1 MQDKL
6 YIKYINIH
14 GKTEHLP
21 AGLGLRLIR
30 RSLKLTMKEVSIL
43 LGIHRNTLRNYE
55 YGKTRIPMS
64 VLMRIMKL
72 YGVETTYISFKPN

>member
-6 YIKYINIH
+6 YIKYINIY
-14 GKTEHLP
+14 GKTEYLP

-30 RSLKLTMKEVSIL
+30 RSQKITMKEVSIL

-55 YGKTRIPMS
+55 CDKTRIPMS
-64 VLMRIMKL
+64 VLMRMMEL
-72 YGVETTYISFKPN
+72 YGIEIQIIL

>member
-14 GKTEHLP
+14 GKTEYLP

-30 RSLKLTMKEVSIL
+30 RSQKLTMKEVSIL
-43 LGIHRNTLRNYE
+43 LGIHRNTLKSYE
-55 YGKTRIPMS
+55 YGKTKIPMS

-72 YGVETTYISFKPN
+72 YSVRLEVVELN